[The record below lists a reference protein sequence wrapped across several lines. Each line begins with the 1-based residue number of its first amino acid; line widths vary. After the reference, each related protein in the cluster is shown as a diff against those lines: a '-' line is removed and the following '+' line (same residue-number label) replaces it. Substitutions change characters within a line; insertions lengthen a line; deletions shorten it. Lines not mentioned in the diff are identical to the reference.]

1 MRTKTRM
8 KKYGLRMIESN
19 TQTVIE
25 INDKRNLAQVQPG
38 VRVVGSPY
46 PARSLRP
53 WGLKASNAYVT

>member
-1 MRTKTRM
+1 
-8 KKYGLRMIESN
+8 MIESN

-46 PARSLRP
+46 PATQPHLFPQTLGPEGQQCLCHIR
-53 WGLKASNAYVT
+53 KQN